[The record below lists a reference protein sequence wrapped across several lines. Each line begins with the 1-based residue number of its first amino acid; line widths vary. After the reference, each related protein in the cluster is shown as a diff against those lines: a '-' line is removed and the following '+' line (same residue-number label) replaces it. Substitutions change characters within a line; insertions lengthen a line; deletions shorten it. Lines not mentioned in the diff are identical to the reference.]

1 MGKGYFT
8 QPSLSENRII
18 FVCEDD
24 LWEVAS
30 EGGQARR
37 LTNSRSEI
45 RTPVIDPSGQ
55 WIACCAKEEGDPDAD
70 NDGIV
75 DAFDD
80 DDDNDGIDDVDDMD
94 DDNDGIDDVND
105 RCPGTTVDD
114 PVDHEGC
121 SASQIIGEIS
131 EDEGLPGF
139 SAILAVSSIL
149 GLAILRKPRI

>member
-1 MGKGYFT
+1 MRVSFIGVKLKHMNGT
-8 QPSLSENRII
+8 NRYEAYSPEWYWDEANQTDILNY
-18 FVCEDD
+18 V
-24 LWEVAS
+24 S
-30 EGGQARR
+30 TTP
-37 LTNSRSEI
+37 LTDKERNEI
-45 RTPVIDPSGQ
+45 L
-55 WIACCAKEEGDPDAD
+55 KEEGDPDAD

-80 DDDNDGIDDVDDMD
+80 DDDNDGIDDEDDMD

-131 EDEGLPGF
+131 EDEGPPGF

-149 GLAILRKPRI
+149 GLAILRKPRF